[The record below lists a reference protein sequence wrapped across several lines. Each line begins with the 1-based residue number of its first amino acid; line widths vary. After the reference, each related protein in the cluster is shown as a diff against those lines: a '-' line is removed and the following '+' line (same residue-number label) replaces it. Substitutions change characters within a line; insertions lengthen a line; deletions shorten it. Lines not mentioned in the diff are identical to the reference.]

1 VEQNEGMALIKCY
14 ECEKE
19 ISDKAPACPH
29 CGAPK
34 EEQPPQIEEA
44 EILES
49 VAAEDEPEPITNRL
63 GRIVREILTGHPV
76 DRSVE
81 MGSGMLTERERVPVP
96 TQSRQETASAPST
109 EPEPVA
115 TKDERFNLYV
125 TLVVGA
131 FVWQIARTLGIGLG
145 FLLAGIPMVLLHR
158 YGKKQSPRVYA
169 GIIAAL
175 FVVLWIAIAAG
186 LGDEARLQRCLQ
198 RAAEN
203 PTSAGVSRGTIVC
216 RDRFSARDQ
225 NRASGEQLLSEIPTP
240 PAPPR
245 PSERVQL
252 SDGRWVLLPEGMSVE
267 DRNKFLIDIEASL
280 RR

>member
-1 VEQNEGMALIKCY
+1 MALIPCY

-49 VAAEDEPEPITNRL
+49 VAVVDEPEPIT
-63 GRIVREILTGHPV
+63 
-76 DRSVE
+76 
-81 MGSGMLTERERVPVP
+81 
-96 TQSRQETASAPST
+96 QETVSAPSR

-115 TKDERFNLYV
+115 TKDERFNQYV

-158 YGKKQSPRVYA
+158 YGKKQSPQVYA
-169 GIIAAL
+169 GILAAL
-175 FVVLWIAIAAG
+175 FVVFVIAIW
-186 LGDEARLQRCLQ
+186 ARPRGT
-198 RAAEN
+198 
-203 PTSAGVSRGTIVC
+203 TSA
-216 RDRFSARDQ
+216 D
-225 NRASGEQLLSEIPTP
+225 
-240 PAPPR
+240 
-245 PSERVQL
+245 
-252 SDGRWVLLPEGMSVE
+252 SVT
-267 DRNKFLIDIEASL
+267 
-280 RR
+280 